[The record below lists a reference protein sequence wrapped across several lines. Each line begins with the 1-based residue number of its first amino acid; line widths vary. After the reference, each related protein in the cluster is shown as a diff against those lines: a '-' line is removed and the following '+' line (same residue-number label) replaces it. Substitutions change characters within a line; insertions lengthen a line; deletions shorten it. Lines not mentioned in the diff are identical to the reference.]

1 MRSFGMRPSPSG
13 PQAIWF
19 GLIFVA
25 AGLAILA
32 GVWLDPEK
40 AQAPVWVVEAAG
52 AAFAF
57 AGLAFVLEALGQR
70 LPARLCSLA
79 VVYLL
84 AVPGLW
90 TLFDSNAS
98 CTVGG
103 AISGAALGG
112 DAPSWACQA
121 VMGGGGIVVLLAA
134 LGFTIAAVLRRKTA
148 VAEESSQNPTS

>member
-13 PQAIWF
+13 PHAIWF

-25 AGLAILA
+25 AGLAIVA
-32 GVWLDPEK
+32 GVWLDPGR

-57 AGLAFVLEALGQR
+57 AGLSFVLEALGQR
-70 LPARLCSLA
+70 VPARLCSLA

-90 TLFDSNAS
+90 TLFDSDAS

-103 AISGAALGG
+103 AISGATFGG
-112 DAPSWACQA
+112 EASSWACRA
-121 VMGGGGIVVLLAA
+121 VLGGGGIVVLLAA
-134 LGFTIAAVLRRKTA
+134 LGFTLAAVLRRKA
-148 VAEESSQNPTS
+148 AAEEKSSQNPAG